1 MRIPAR
7 RKAGERT
14 HPEVSHWQSFPET
27 RVDHV
32 DQVLPLGGD
41 EGAEVRGQTHRL
53 GLLVA
58 HPVSGVEPH
67 HVARVGLVQRHQ
79 VELEGEEATRGS
91 LSGVTS
97 GAFLAKSNVG
107 DHSTL

>member
-1 MRIPAR
+1 M
-7 RKAGERT
+7 
-14 HPEVSHWQSFPET
+14 
-27 RVDHV
+27 